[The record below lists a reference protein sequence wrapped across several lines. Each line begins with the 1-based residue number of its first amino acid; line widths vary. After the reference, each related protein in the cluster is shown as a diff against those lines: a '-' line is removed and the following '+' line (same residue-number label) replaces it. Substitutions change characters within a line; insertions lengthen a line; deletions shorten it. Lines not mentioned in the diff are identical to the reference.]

1 MKRLAERLYEA
12 RKMRERV
19 PSEFLPLFDH
29 LLNLAADSAKHG
41 RPQRAGIE
49 LRKAEQLAKRK
60 TSNYYD
66 PHTEGGHLHKRTG
79 YRGHR
84 RFGYLNERDL
94 RARDATAR
102 DVSKTGDTAR
112 FYSGEVTVTLR
123 YVEPEK
129 YRFVV
134 HAPGHRP
141 YKGVLNAPRAGYG
154 RGVAYDSRRAY
165 LKAAKAATSFAD
177 NDDPGILDRASWG
190 SEGISF
196 STYRRTQRHTSRDLR
211 AKARQ
216 RRSDIA
222 SEMSRDSRKRKT
234 KYPRAVEHKVSH
246 KIALLREEGYSAK
259 QAAAIAYRM
268 YGIGRVGRSTRT
280 TKRRSMRRIYRR
292 RG

>member
-60 TSNYYD
+60 TSSYYD

-79 YRGHR
+79 YRDHR

-94 RARDATAR
+94 
-102 DVSKTGDTAR
+102 
-112 FYSGEVTVTLR
+112 
-123 YVEPEK
+123 
-129 YRFVV
+129 
-134 HAPGHRP
+134 H
-141 YKGVLNAPRAGYG
+141 
-154 RGVAYDSRRAY
+154 
-165 LKAAKAATSFAD
+165 
-177 NDDPGILDRASWG
+177 
-190 SEGISF
+190 
-196 STYRRTQRHTSRDLR
+196 

-216 RRSDIA
+216 RRGDIRR
-222 SEMSRDSRKRKT
+222 EMSRDETRGALYSLGKHYPGYSISWRKNAYGDVRWTVHGHGMSNLGGTSTDLDAAIQDAKYALQRMKSREISRDVSRRSKRTT
-234 KYPRAVEHKVSH
+234 KYPRTVEHKVSR

-280 TKRRSMRRIYRR
+280 TKRRSARRIYRR